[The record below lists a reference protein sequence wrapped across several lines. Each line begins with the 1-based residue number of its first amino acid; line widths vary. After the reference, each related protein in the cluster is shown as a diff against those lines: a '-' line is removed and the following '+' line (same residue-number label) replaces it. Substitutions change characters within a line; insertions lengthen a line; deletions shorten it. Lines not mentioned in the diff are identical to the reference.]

1 MVKCPAQKLQQ
12 HMLSVEEKESGSLI
26 FDRGRFDDAGD
37 QNTAIEVD
45 LDQQVMTT
53 GEIGDGLEPS
63 DTIVKHQSTI
73 IAGSKRNGSNEVSLG
88 ISSAL
93 IKTVSSALEHFA
105 QSHKQFKNSLLQTP
119 SLIKAP
125 HY

>member
-1 MVKCPAQKLQQ
+1 
-12 HMLSVEEKESGSLI
+12 MLSVEEKESGSLI

-45 LDQQVMTT
+45 LDQQEMTT